1 MSENK
6 VLEQVDVMVWFHLA
20 KLKNLAA
27 EMPPQQS
34 KQATRSID
42 RIIAILSGE
51 ASDGEPE
58 APELL
63 AKVAAV
69 IAS

>member
-1 MSENK
+1 MSESK

-34 KQATRSID
+34 KQAMRSIE

-51 ASDGEPE
+51 GSDSEPE
-58 APELL
+58 SPELL
-63 AKVAAV
+63 ARVAAV